1 MDFCDLPNKHLHG
14 FVKLTHIQLFPF
26 KKEFLRA
33 GAWLKL
39 LIKRKTCSAYFVPVF
54 CFYIHS
60 YQFMKRATKFRRSFI
75 KREWQRMTTSG
86 TSDNEWHRLVQR
98 VKTNDNE
105 LQRAV
110 RVMSGTSDSEWLRL
124 VQQVTKSDSD

>member
-1 MDFCDLPNKHLHG
+1 
-14 FVKLTHIQLFPF
+14 
-26 KKEFLRA
+26 
-33 GAWLKL
+33 
-39 LIKRKTCSAYFVPVF
+39 
-54 CFYIHS
+54 
-60 YQFMKRATKFRRSFI
+60 
-75 KREWQRMTTSG
+75 MT